1 MNAVSS
7 ETSLTKLAR
16 VLTGERVDVL
26 IGANGPRIEGLKLIL
41 PEGADDDALTG
52 CLDLLA
58 ARFSYSD
65 ANALSRIDA
74 PVEQRLAQLID
85 DRRAASQLL
94 VRYPGA
100 RRYLARWR
108 THLLHDTA
116 RQWHDLAW
124 RDKLLWLIER
134 ALWNE
139 ASAVSEVSLRATLD
153 TCASQIDAA
162 RRVRSTSE
170 SIEASRA
177 LVAMV
182 RALAGG
188 HINTMMFT
196 ADADDTL
203 DAEHIASEAALTEA
217 ALTEAPESPSTEDAA
232 PAKPYD
238 TDEAGRPR
246 LSVPITTA
254 FDRVIDMTGK
264 GRQNAWRKLQSLARD
279 ETAPLKTRLERALR
293 ADEQTHWRREQER
306 GVLDRQAL
314 VRLAISPGYR
324 TPFRVQRMKK
334 GRDAAVSILVDRSG
348 SMTGKKIELARL
360 CAAALADAL
369 QQLAFSCEVLG
380 YSSVDSPEMH
390 AQYEAMLARGDD
402 LHRYNRF
409 VERLDLVVYKR
420 FGSSRLDGLSAIE
433 CGHENPDGEA
443 LAWAAQRLLAQRA
456 RRHILMVLSD
466 GFPATGDGHPVVL
479 RNDLHERVRQIAHE
493 GIELI
498 GVGILDDAVEQFYP
512 QHIVVNK
519 LHELPERAFNVLASM
534 LLNR

>member
-1 MNAVSS
+1 
-7 ETSLTKLAR
+7 
-16 VLTGERVDVL
+16 
-26 IGANGPRIEGLKLIL
+26 
-41 PEGADDDALTG
+41 
-52 CLDLLA
+52 
-58 ARFSYSD
+58 
-65 ANALSRIDA
+65 
-74 PVEQRLAQLID
+74 
-85 DRRAASQLL
+85 
-94 VRYPGA
+94 
-100 RRYLARWR
+100 
-108 THLLHDTA
+108 
-116 RQWHDLAW
+116 
-124 RDKLLWLIER
+124 
-134 ALWNE
+134 
-139 ASAVSEVSLRATLD
+139 
-153 TCASQIDAA
+153 
-162 RRVRSTSE
+162 
-170 SIEASRA
+170 
-177 LVAMV
+177 MV

-188 HINTMMFT
+188 NINTMMFT

-203 DAEHIASEAALTEA
+203 DAEHIASEAALTEEQD
-217 ALTEAPESPSTEDAA
+217 ALSTEDDAA
-232 PAKPYD
+232 PAKPYA
-238 TDEAGRPR
+238 TDEAGRPL

-264 GRQNAWRKLQSLARD
+264 GRLNAWRKLHSLARD

-293 ADEQTHWRREQER
+293 ADELTHWRREQER
-306 GVLDRQAL
+306 GELDRQAL

-324 TPFRVQRMKK
+324 TPFRVQRTKK
-334 GRDAAVSILVDRSG
+334 GRDAAVSILIDRSG

-369 QQLAFSCEVLG
+369 QQLAFACEVLG

-390 AQYEAMLARGDD
+390 AQHEAMLARGDD

-409 VERLDLVVYKR
+409 VERLDFVVYKR
-420 FGSSRLDGLSAIE
+420 FDSSRMNGLSEIE

-456 RRHILMVLSD
+456 RRRILMVLSD

-479 RNDLHERVRQIAHE
+479 RHDLHERVRQITHE

-512 QHIVVNK
+512 QSIVVNK